1 VILEHIQKKSVP
13 DYKTYI
19 GGGKLADIMNEMH
32 LQGANLL
39 VIGNI
44 LKPHQMYNLNEELK
58 SI

>member
-1 VILEHIQKKSVP
+1 VILEHVQKKSVP

-19 GGGKLADIMNEMH
+19 GGGKLEDIMHEMH

-44 LKPHQMYNLNEELK
+44 LKPHQMFHLNEQLK
-58 SI
+58 TI